1 MAVRTRIELLAN
13 QPAAFATRCPLRRAL
28 LIIAAVAALML
39 QTVGAAAAA
48 SPNGNGTTTIR
59 YESAE
64 YFDFVLGATVVCEG
78 IHQYGPRWPG
88 DATSGGRDV
97 YRCRSL
103 SGPFT
108 NVSHDDGFTYEAG
121 QWSSDYFF
129 DYQGVVVTTT
139 QPTVLRISGSNDSYH
154 AISVYPER

>member
-1 MAVRTRIELLAN
+1 LS
-13 QPAAFATRCPLRRAL
+13 RAL
-28 LIIAAVAALML
+28 LILTAVAALVM

-59 YESAE
+59 YQSAE

-108 NVSHDDGFTYEAG
+108 NVSHADGFTYAAG
-121 QWSSDYFF
+121 EWSSDYFF
-129 DYQGVVVTTT
+129 DYQSVVVTTT

-154 AISVYPER
+154 AISVYAQR